1 MKQMFE
7 INIKNIRKIR
17 LKLLLKNPLDIIFI
31 IIILGSL
38 VFSIYCIFIGNFV
51 DSEAL
56 QLGYTALSFF
66 IISFISFLMRI
77 YINIYKKI
85 EGKNKDVVRYEY
97 EFNKDIV
104 LVKNLSQNSSYIL
117 NKKDIKKY
125 YVINN
130 VLVVIQSFVFL
141 FPNDEYIKKELN
153 ITNK

>member
-7 INIKNIRKIR
+7 INIKSIRKIR
-17 LKLLLKNPLDIIFI
+17 LKLLLKNPLDILFI

-38 VFSIYCIFIGNFV
+38 VFSIYCTLIGIFA

-56 QLGYTALSFF
+56 QLGYTALAFF
-66 IISFISFLMRI
+66 IISFISFLIRI

-85 EGKNKDVVRYEY
+85 EGKNKDIVKYEY
-97 EFNKDIV
+97 EFNKETV
-104 LVKNLSQNSSYIL
+104 LVKNLSHNSSYIL
-117 NKKDIKKY
+117 NKKDIKNC